1 MPDSGDV
8 AHHPFPEEIDHLV
21 DCIRN
26 DRESH
31 CSLADAVNTHEV
43 CFAADRSAAQGGA
56 PIRLPL
62 EAA

>member
-1 MPDSGDV
+1 M

-21 DCIRN
+21 DCILN

-31 CSLADAVNTHEV
+31 CNLADAVNTHEV

-56 PIRLPL
+56 PVRLPL
-62 EAA
+62 EG